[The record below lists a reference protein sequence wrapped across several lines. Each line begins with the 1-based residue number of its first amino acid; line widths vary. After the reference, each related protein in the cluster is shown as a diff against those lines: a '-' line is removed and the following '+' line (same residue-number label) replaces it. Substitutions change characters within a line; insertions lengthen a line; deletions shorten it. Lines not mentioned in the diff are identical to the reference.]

1 MVHRTLKS
9 AHSPLLPAASDSYTQ
24 LRFFFLDFVVV
35 GIFFDKI
42 SELTILSLLIWG
54 MFMIYLTRFRVA

>member
-1 MVHRTLKS
+1 MVLRTLKS
-9 AHSPLLPAASDSYTQ
+9 AQSPLLPAASDSYTQ

-42 SELTILSLLIWG
+42 SDLC
-54 MFMIYLTRFRVA
+54 